1 MNFFRSKDKPKP
13 PVALK
18 PLVQPAADDGL
29 VTKKKPAAADNP
41 KKSVHDMDH
50 DATII
55 DFDGELSISDD
66 PGSDP
71 YGC

>member
-1 MNFFRSKDKPKP
+1 MSIFRSIDKPKNSTANDP
-13 PVALK
+13 FS
-18 PLVQPAADDGL
+18 DDGL
-29 VTKKKPAAADNP
+29 VTKKKPVDVEKP
-41 KKSVHDMDH
+41 RQSIHDMEH

>member
-1 MNFFRSKDKPKP
+1 MSFFRSKEKPKP
-13 PVALK
+13 PTALK
-18 PLVQPAADDGL
+18 PLADDGL
-29 VTKKKPAAADNP
+29 VTKKKPADAEKP
-41 KKSVHDMDH
+41 RKSVHDMDH

-66 PGSDP
+66 PGNDP